1 MPRTRLAC
9 SPCGENH
16 LSGTVYSAAFHEVF
30 CLNRH
35 LAGDAFRNC
44 FTIEGL
50 VLMSVFLELRRH
62 SSFAEET
69 VAQRHA
75 RFEGNLSE
83 VIPTQ
88 ETAGS
93 GAITAES
100 DEESLR
106 PRSKLRRR
114 WRLQATT
121 APITP
126 PLFEDSPGSA
136 GTRLSSWQ
144 LVHVDD
150 LEVGGLALDAES
162 SVLPA
167 APLAFAIAFLASAT
181 QLNCGLSPRD
191 HHGKHLRC
199 VCVTTPPF
207 SWVEVEWYPSIRCPG
222 NLQSSVSRLVCRRR
236 PPTSTVYFAALH
248 RPSPCPAL
256 PPPRTTQLTPS
267 FHVRVWWSRCFGRP
281 SLCRFSL
288 LQLCMVT
295 ARRSHQSDGFQSSTS
310 LHAEATA
317 RNQTM
322 FEDLCQAHGHLSSA
336 LQEIAQ
342 SSHAP
347 ELR

>member
-1 MPRTRLAC
+1 
-9 SPCGENH
+9 
-16 LSGTVYSAAFHEVF
+16 
-30 CLNRH
+30 
-35 LAGDAFRNC
+35 
-44 FTIEGL
+44 
-50 VLMSVFLELRRH
+50 MSVFLELRRH

-167 APLAFAIAFLASAT
+167 APLL
-181 QLNCGLSPRD
+181 L
-191 HHGKHLRC
+191 
-199 VCVTTPPF
+199 
-207 SWVEVEWYPSIRCPG
+207 PSH
-222 NLQSSVSRLVCRRR
+222 S
-236 PPTSTVYFAALH
+236 
-248 RPSPCPAL
+248 L
-256 PPPRTTQLTPS
+256 PP
-267 FHVRVWWSRCFGRP
+267 RP
-281 SLCRFSL
+281 SLIAAF
-288 LQLCMVT
+288 LQGITME
-295 ARRSHQSDGFQSSTS
+295 ST
-310 LHAEATA
+310 
-317 RNQTM
+317 
-322 FEDLCQAHGHLSSA
+322 FGVSA
-336 LQEIAQ
+336 LQLPLSAG
-342 SSHAP
+342 
-347 ELR
+347 